1 MYFSI
6 AAFLIQ
12 DLQEIVF
19 SFDFFDFLF
28 GLFVVVFFFYKL
40 HIFYVAESKTDDALC
55 NCYWM

>member
-12 DLQEIVF
+12 DLQEIIF

-55 NCYWM
+55 NCY